1 MSLQWF
7 PGHMAKA
14 RRELAALIPSQDVII
29 EVLDARMPQSSRN
42 PLIAELRGD
51 KPCIE
56 VLTKSDL
63 ADPAVTRAWLRA
75 FESEAPASPTSGG
88 VHAIAVTTEKAS
100 EARAR
105 IAELSD
111 RIGGKKGRTVRALIA
126 GIPNVGKSTLL
137 NTLMNR
143 TVAVVSD
150 RPAVTQQQQ
159 RVVLPNGMVVTDTP
173 GLMSPKIED
182 EAAAMRLAFGGA
194 IPATAVDYETM
205 VVAVAPYLL
214 AHYAPLLEARFK
226 LGAIPAGAEALLE
239 AIGRRRGFLR
249 GGGAV
254 DTHKAAEVL
263 VHEFRAGKLGRISLE
278 SPGSA

>member
-29 EVLDARMPQSSRN
+29 EVLDARMPASSHN
-42 PLIAELRGD
+42 PLIGELRGD

-63 ADPAVTRAWLRA
+63 ADPAVTRAWLRTFA
-75 FESEAPASPTSGG
+75 AP
-88 VHAIAVTTEKAS
+88 VYAIATTTEKPGETRVRVA
-100 EARAR
+100 ELMER
-105 IAELSD
+105 IAP
-111 RIGGKKGRTVRALIA
+111 RKGTPVHALIA
-126 GIPNVGKSTLL
+126 GIPNVGKSTLI

-150 RPAVTQQQQ
+150 RPAVTRQQQ
-159 RVVLPNGMVVTDTP
+159 RVVLPSGVVVTDTP
-173 GLMSPKIED
+173 GLMSPNITD
-182 EAAAMRLAFGGA
+182 EAAALRLAFAGA

-205 VVAVAPYLL
+205 ALAVAPHLI
-214 AHYAPLLEARFK
+214 AHYARLLDARFQ
-226 LGAIPAGAEALLE
+226 LGAIAPGAQALLE

-249 GGGAV
+249 AGGIV

-278 SPGSA
+278 SPPGGDAGTIE

>member
-29 EVLDARMPQSSRN
+29 EVLDSRMPWSSQN
-42 PLIAELRGD
+42 PLVTELRGE
-51 KPCIE
+51 KPCIK

-63 ADPAVTRAWLRA
+63 ADPNVTRAWLRA
-75 FESEAPASPTSGG
+75 FESSGG
-88 VHAIAVTTEKAS
+88 GVVHAFAATSTQPKET
-100 EARAR
+100 RAR
-105 IAELSD
+105 IAELTD
-111 RIGGKKGRTVRALIA
+111 RVGGSKGKAVRALIA
-126 GIPNVGKSTLL
+126 GIPNVGKSTLI

-150 RPAVTQQQQ
+150 RPAVTRMQQ
-159 RVVLPNGMVVTDTP
+159 RVVLPSGMVVTDTP
-173 GLMSPKIED
+173 GLMSPNIED
-182 EAAAMRLAFGGA
+182 EAAALRLAFGGA

-205 VVAVAPYLL
+205 VTAVAPYLL
-214 AHYAPLLEARFK
+214 AHYAAPLEARFT
-226 LGAIPAGAEALLE
+226 LGKAPSSAAELLD

-249 GGGAV
+249 PGGFV
-254 DTHKAAEVL
+254 DTHRAAEVL

-278 SPGSA
+278 APDPIATPST